1 MKQTVAVSLTLQ
13 QLASFINDSLA
24 AAAGDTVP
32 WALVLQTDGVAQY
45 VANTS
50 REDGQK
56 LIESLLDRWRAGRA
70 DIPAHYNPDLAKP
83 AEDEA
88 PKTEPAAWALA
99 YREDPDDYDHFTT
112 VASTMKRWVEDEDN
126 IAVPLYTH
134 PSEPVELSNEEI
146 LAIRDELLP
155 GQGEL
160 FDCVA
165 FARAVLAQER
175 KGRTA

>member
-13 QLASFINDSLA
+13 QLASLINDCLA

-70 DIPAHYNPDLAKP
+70 DIPAHYNPDLAKS
-83 AEDEA
+83 AE
-88 PKTEPAAWALA
+88 TESTLKPCPFCGGAAEIRQFNNDPESPNFAA
-99 YREDPDDYDHFTT
+99 YYIECQECGASTNLRYPCGEDPRPELREQWNTR
-112 VASTMKRWVEDEDN
+112 A
-126 IAVPLYTH
+126 
-134 PSEPVELSNEEI
+134 PS
-146 LAIRDELLP
+146 R
-155 GQGEL
+155 
-160 FDCVA
+160 
-165 FARAVLAQER
+165 
-175 KGRTA
+175 